1 MPWKHVRYYNSF
13 SQAHSLIYSVIGV
26 QELNLNFFYNKTY
39 WATACLTVEK
49 VLVPIM
55 EKWQKLFIVLKIM
68 E

>member
-39 WATACLTVEK
+39 WATACLTVESGS
-49 VLVPIM
+49 VDETLNEI
-55 EKWQKLFIVLKIM
+55 EAQKR
-68 E
+68 